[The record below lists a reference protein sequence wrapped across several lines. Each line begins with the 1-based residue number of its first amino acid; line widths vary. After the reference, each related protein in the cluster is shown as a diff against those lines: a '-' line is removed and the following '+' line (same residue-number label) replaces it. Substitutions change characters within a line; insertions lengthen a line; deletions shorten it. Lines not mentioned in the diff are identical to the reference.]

1 MRKFVAI
8 IGAVAV
14 IGATASAVDMGGRI
28 GFGVGP
34 SSGSSIL
41 IPSVFGMRMG
51 VGPVVIEPSVVYSS
65 DVTDDKIDSIK
76 TSYSNMGVGV
86 RGLFPFLKGETA
98 NLYGTFGFSFDMPKT
113 ICDYY
118 STGGTKMTTSGT
130 VYSVFFG
137 LALERFINPNFSV
150 CVSSEGSYSGSSS
163 KEEWESAGTTQIRRE
178 SSTTDLFFGNTSFS
192 LMFFWYL
199 SE

>member
-34 SSGSSIL
+34 YPGGSIWEPAYFS
-41 IPSVFGMRMG
+41 MRIGIME
-51 VGPVVIEPSVVYSS
+51 PLVIEPSIVYYS

-76 TSYSNMGVGV
+76 TTISNMGVGV

-98 NLYGTFGFSFDMPKT
+98 NLYGTFGFGFDMPKT
-113 ICDYY
+113 IGDYY
-118 STGGTKMTTSGT
+118 STGGANMTTSGIA
-130 VYSVFFG
+130 YSVFFG
-137 LALERFINPNFSV
+137 LALERFINENFSV
-150 CVSSEGSYSGSSS
+150 CISSESSYSGSSS
-163 KEEWESAGTTQIRRE
+163 KTEVKSGTTTT
-178 SSTTDLFFGNTSFS
+178 TTDETTATELLFGNTRFR

-199 SE
+199 

>member
-51 VGPVVIEPSVVYSS
+51 VGPVVIEPSIVYYS

-76 TSYSNMGVGV
+76 TTISNMGVGV

-98 NLYGTFGFSFDMPKT
+98 NLYGTFGFGFDMPKT
-113 ICDYY
+113 IGDYY
-118 STGGTKMTTSGT
+118 STGGANMTTSGIA
-130 VYSVFFG
+130 YSVFFG
-137 LALERFINPNFSV
+137 LALERFINENFSV
-150 CVSSEGSYSGSSS
+150 CISSESSYSGSSS
-163 KEEWESAGTTQIRRE
+163 KTEVKSGTTTT
-178 SSTTDLFFGNTSFS
+178 TTDETTATELLFGNTRFR

-199 SE
+199 